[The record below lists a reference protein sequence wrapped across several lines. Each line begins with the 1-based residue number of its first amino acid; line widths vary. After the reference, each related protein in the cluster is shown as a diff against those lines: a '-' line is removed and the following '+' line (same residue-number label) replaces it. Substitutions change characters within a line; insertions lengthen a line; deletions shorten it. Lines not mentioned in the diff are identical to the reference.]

1 MIKPIL
7 KLMINLFAGFSLFAV
22 PLIVSS
28 FLSDR
33 GIFGEAFVVE
43 FLGATLISSFA
54 ILFLAVSLNRFID
67 EIQPSSYASKN

>member
-7 KLMINLFAGFSLFAV
+7 KLMINLFAGFRLFAV
-22 PLIVSS
+22 PLIVSNS
-28 FLSDR
+28 LSDR

-54 ILFLAVSLNRFID
+54 ILFLAVFLNRFID
-67 EIQPSSYASKN
+67 EIQPSSSASKN